1 MGLEFSEVFTMTEA
15 RLSVRIDPNTK
26 QKAEAVFNALG
37 MNLSTGI
44 SIYLSRV
51 AMTRAIPFPL
61 ELDNN
66 TLEQR
71 MRNAVSAKISMQSE
85 RGVPIAL
92 FDSEQNRPYLEYADG
107 RRVYEP
113 D

>member
-1 MGLEFSEVFTMTEA
+1 MAEA
-15 RLSVRIDPNTK
+15 RLSVRIDQNTK
-26 QKAEAVFNALG
+26 RQAEAVFNALG
-37 MNLSTGI
+37 MSLSTGI
-44 SIYLSRV
+44 SVYLTRV
-51 AMTRAIPFPL
+51 AATRAIPFAL
-61 ELDNN
+61 ELDAN

-71 MRNAVSAKISMQSE
+71 MRDAVSTKVSSQAE

-107 RRVYEP
+107 RKEYEL

>member
-1 MGLEFSEVFTMTEA
+1 MAEA

-26 QKAEAVFNALG
+26 RQAEAVFDALG

-44 SIYLSRV
+44 SVYLKRV
-51 AMTRAIPFPL
+51 AATRAIPFAL
-61 ELDNN
+61 ELNDS
-66 TLEQR
+66 TVEQR
-71 MRNAVSAKISMQSE
+71 MRNAVNAKISAQIE

-92 FDSEQNRPYLEYADG
+92 FDNEQNRPYLEYEDG
-107 RRVYEP
+107 RRVYEL

>member
-1 MGLEFSEVFTMTEA
+1 MTEA

-26 QKAEAVFNALG
+26 RQAEAVFNALG

-44 SIYLSRV
+44 NVYLTRV
-51 AMTRAIPFPL
+51 AMTHAIPFAL
-61 ELDNN
+61 ELNNN
-66 TLEQR
+66 TTEQR
-71 MRNAVSAKISMQSE
+71 MRNAVGAKISAQAE

-107 RRVYEP
+107 RRAYEL